1 MFPSISR
8 SFVEFCCPFELI
20 RFSSGFRGLKI
31 STSTSVDVEIFRGD
45 LNDKVDFRLIRVN
58 DMRSVVYLLLA
69 AIDVAVNL
77 LCPSRLKCCV

>member
-8 SFVEFCCPFELI
+8 NSVEYFCPFEPV

-31 STSTSVDVEIFRGD
+31 STSTSVDVEIFRDD
-45 LNDKVDFRLIRVN
+45 LNDKVDCRLIRIN
-58 DMRSVVYLLLA
+58 DMVSAVYLILA

-77 LCPSRLKCCV
+77 LSPSRLELCV